1 MKRQLA
7 QLGRLQEDL
16 RKAEEAARENVEAAV
31 ILTTMQTKGIIN
43 IGDGFNVTLNHTGE
57 LINQA

>member
-31 ILTTMQTKGIIN
+31 IITTMQKKGIIN
-43 IGDGFNVTLNHTGE
+43 IDDGFNVTYNQTGE